1 MNIMITKKNR
11 LVGMA
16 YSKPLKNWGRC
27 LKCPCITT
35 GLAHYYS
42 QKQLYPMVI
51 EIYEKSSDSDTRS

>member
-1 MNIMITKKNR
+1 MRTKQNR

-16 YSKPLKNWGRC
+16 YSKPLKNWGML

-51 EIYEKSSDSDTRS
+51 EIYENSSDSDTRS

>member
-1 MNIMITKKNR
+1 MNIMRTKQNR

-16 YSKPLKNWGRC
+16 YSKPLINLCGY

-51 EIYEKSSDSDTRS
+51 EIYEKSICSNTRS

>member
-1 MNIMITKKNR
+1 MRTKQNR
-11 LVGMA
+11 LVGIA
-16 YSKPLKNWGRC
+16 YSKPLKNWCRF

-35 GLAHYYS
+35 GLAYYS

>member
-1 MNIMITKKNR
+1 MRTNQNR
-11 LVGMA
+11 LIGMA
-16 YSKPLKNWGRC
+16 YSKPLNNWGRL

>member
-1 MNIMITKKNR
+1 MRQTK

-16 YSKPLKNWGRC
+16 YSKPLENWGGY

-51 EIYEKSSDSDTRS
+51 EIYEKSGCSDTRS

>member
-1 MNIMITKKNR
+1 MRTKNR
-11 LVGMA
+11 LIGMA
-16 YSKPLKNWGRC
+16 YSKPLNNCGRL